1 MNLPVIYEDNHL
13 LVVDKPAGWIVQGAW
28 PSDTSM
34 ITEAGKYL
42 REKYR
47 KPGNIYVGVVS
58 RLDRVV
64 TGVLPLAKTS
74 KAAARLS
81 EQFRMRTVEKI
92 YWAIVTGNPPERAEP
107 LRHWLVRDE
116 KLAKTFCYDQE
127 RSQASEGVL
136 SYRIVQSWDRFR
148 LLEIHL
154 ETGRKHQIRAQLE
167 AIGCSVVGDRKYGS
181 PMTWSES
188 IALHCRSLEIEHP
201 TLKHRLKWEAPIPSS
216 WKKLAMP
223 VIEYPTPEDQG

>member
-1 MNLPVIYEDNHL
+1 
-13 LVVDKPAGWIVQGAW
+13 
-28 PSDTSM
+28 M
-34 ITEAGKYL
+34 ITEASKYL

-47 KPGNIYVGVVS
+47 KPGNIYIGVVS

-81 EQFRMRTVEKI
+81 EQFRMRTVGKV
-92 YWAIVTGNPPERAEP
+92 YWAIVTGNPPNRSEP
-107 LRHWLVRDE
+107 MRHWLVRNE
-116 KLAKTFCYDQE
+116 RLAKTFCFDQE
-127 RSQASEGVL
+127 RENSSEAVL
-136 SYRIVQSWDRFR
+136 SYTVLQAWDRFH
-148 LLEIHL
+148 LLEIQL

-181 PMTWSES
+181 LMTWNES

-201 TLKHRLKWEAPIPSS
+201 TLKNRLKWESPIPPT

-223 VIEYPTPEDQG
+223 TIHSPSAEIPE